1 MRQTKPAPRGTRTV
15 GGHRTARRSEARK
28 ATSRRQRLFG
38 LAALAVVTLLAA
50 ALVARGGHGGDG
62 GTEARTRPASGTSPS
77 PEATR
82 TEARG
87 RPGAAAGASGS
98 PKGKPS
104 TSPRAPR
111 DSGSRDPGPKSGTG
125 LFTTASASGG
135 RVGHGATVRRYTV
148 QVEDGSGIA
157 ATEAARQIERVL
169 ADPRGWTADGRDSF
183 QLVGSGP
190 HDFEVKIATPDTVD
204 RLCGQAGLDTHGE
217 VNCDVGSQVI
227 VNLKRWLT
235 GSPEFSGPVAEYRA
249 LIINHEVGH
258 RIGHGHETCPGP
270 GRPAP
275 AMMQQIYGL
284 KGCAPNAWPY
294 DSKGTYLGGPS
305 VP

>member
-1 MRQTKPAPRGTRTV
+1 MRHTKSAA
-15 GGHRTARRSEARK
+15 GGSRSARRAERRK
-28 ATSRRQRLFG
+28 TTSRRQRLLG

-50 ALVARGGHGGDG
+50 GLVARGGHGGDG
-62 GTEARTRPASGTSPS
+62 GARARTADTSRTSPS
-77 PEATR
+77 PEAVR

-87 RPGAAAGASGS
+87 RPSASPGASES
-98 PKGKPS
+98 AKAKPS
-104 TSPRAPR
+104 TSPKASPEAPE
-111 DSGSRDPGPKSGTG
+111 SPDPGPKSGTG

-135 RVGHGATVRRYTV
+135 LVGHGATVRRYTV
-148 QVEDGSGIA
+148 QVEGGSGIA
-157 ATEAARQIERVL
+157 ANEAARQIERVL

-190 HDFEVKIATPDTVD
+190 HDFDVKIATPDTVD
-204 RLCGQAGLDTHGE
+204 HLCGQAGLDTHGE

-235 GSPEFSGPVAEYRA
+235 GSPEFSGPVEEYRA

-294 DSKGTYLGGPS
+294 DRNGTYLGGPS

>member
-1 MRQTKPAPRGTRTV
+1 MRHKNAAAPASPA
-15 GGHRTARRSEARK
+15 ARRSRARK
-28 ATSRRQRLFG
+28 RPGGRQRVWG
-38 LAALAVVTLLAA
+38 VAALAVVTLLAA
-50 ALVARGGHGGDG
+50 GLVARGGHGEDG
-62 GTEARTRPASGTSPS
+62 AEGAAAAPGPSRTGSEAV
-77 PEATR
+77 R

-87 RPGAAAGASGS
+87 RPAPSASPEASGS
-98 PKGKPS
+98 PGTR
-104 TSPRAPR
+104 TSPKASP
-111 DSGSRDPGPKSGTG
+111 SPSASAPGPKSGTG
-125 LFTTASASGG
+125 LFTTAAANGG
-135 RVGHGATVRRYTV
+135 RAGHGPLVRRYLV
-148 QVEDGSGIA
+148 QVEGGSGVSA
-157 ATEAARQIERVL
+157 NEAARQIERVL
-169 ADPRGWTADGRDSF
+169 ADPRGWTANGRDSF
-183 QLVGSGP
+183 QLVASGP

-235 GSPEFSGPVAEYRA
+235 GSPEFSGPVSEYRA

-258 RIGHGHETCPGP
+258 RIGHGHETCPAP
-270 GRPAP
+270 GKPAP

-294 DSKGTYLGGPS
+294 DANGTYLGGPS

>member
-1 MRQTKPAPRGTRTV
+1 MRQKKPAARDS
-15 GGHRTARRSEARK
+15 RTARRSEERK
-28 ATSRRQRLFG
+28 ATSRRQRLLG

-50 ALVARGGHGGDG
+50 GLVARGGHGGDG
-62 GTEARTRPASGTSPS
+62 GAEAGSAGTSRTSPS
-77 PEATR
+77 PEAVR

-87 RPGAAAGASGS
+87 RPGASTGA
-98 PKGKPS
+98 GKPPKAKPS
-104 TSPRAPR
+104 KSPETSASP
-111 DSGSRDPGPKSGTG
+111 GPGPKSGTG

-135 RVGHGATVRRYTV
+135 LVGHGATVRRYTV
-148 QVEDGSGIA
+148 QVEGGSGIS

-169 ADPRGWTADGRDSF
+169 ADPRGWTANGRDSF

-235 GSPEFSGPVAEYRA
+235 GSPEFSGPVEEYRA

-258 RIGHGHETCPGP
+258 RIGHGHETCPGA

-294 DSKGTYLGGPS
+294 DRNGTYLGGPS
-305 VP
+305 VA